1 MVQSRSHV
9 RSMSTRDTGFAA
21 LPLLLLGL
29 LVLSVV
35 AFVVVSNGEVTDGP
49 KPVVWDKSPCAFCAM
64 HVGEPRFAAQLT
76 TKDGTTYFYDDPGC
90 LFLHQRQLA
99 AMDTSIH
106 ARWFHQLEGKGW
118 LDAGAVSF
126 RRCENTPMN
135 YGFGA
140 VPVGNPAA
148 VSLQDAAAE
157 VLRK

>member
-1 MVQSRSHV
+1 MV
-9 RSMSTRDTGFAA
+9 RSELPHQSVSTRGTSLAA
-21 LPLLLLGL
+21 LPLLLLGFL
-29 LVLSVV
+29 ILAVV

-90 LFLHQRQLA
+90 LFLHQRQLTA
-99 AMDTSIH
+99 TNTSIH
-106 ARWFHQLEGKGW
+106 ARWFHQLEGEGW
-118 LDAGAVSF
+118 LEAGAVSF

-140 VPVGNPAA
+140 VPVGSPAA